1 MMEISIA
8 VATLEIFKQVQKYI
22 GKRIKADLLD
32 PVVFS
37 GQNRNT
43 FYQESFIKMQKEL
56 AIFDKSRISMLS

>member
-1 MMEISIA
+1 M
-8 VATLEIFKQVQKYI
+8 LEIFKQVQKYI

-43 FYQESFIKMQKEL
+43 FYQESFIKMQKES
-56 AIFDKSRISMLS
+56 AIFDKSRISMLKLN